1 MVKILHFSD
10 AHIDMLRQGRRD
22 PQSGLPV
29 RTLDFL
35 RALDTIVES
44 AIAEK
49 VQLVIFA
56 GDAYRNQL
64 PAPTFQREWGK
75 RILRLSQAGIF
86 TILVVGNH
94 DISPASGRAH
104 ALQEFETL
112 QIPNTHVISEPCL
125 LKPADLNGLPLQV
138 IGLPWVS
145 RSGLMAFL
153 ETQGKSLEDV
163 HEDMET
169 VLTDLLK
176 NLLNELDPALPAVLT
191 AHVTVQGA
199 IYGNE
204 RSVMLGRDL
213 VIPPGLLKDERLDY
227 VALGHIHQHQNLN
240 ENGYPPIIYSGSIEK
255 MDFGELHDQKSYI
268 VAEVER
274 KDTHF
279 AFHKLQGRKF
289 LSREVEI
296 AEREDITETILS
308 QMPARETLQDAIF
321 RLVLRYPRK
330 WEALID
336 ERRIRA
342 YAEGAFE
349 FYLVRNTHD
358 GVRVKLPEGS
368 ASLTQ
373 MPAQQLLELYWKAV
387 HLDDEVQVEE
397 LQRMAAA
404 IMHSYERGESAQTL
418 LEEMHKKRDEA

>member
-10 AHIDMLRQGRRD
+10 AHIDMVRQGRRD
-22 PQSGLPV
+22 PQSGLPL

-35 RALDTIVES
+35 HALDTIVDY
-44 AIAEK
+44 AITEK

-94 DISPASGRAH
+94 DISPATGRAH
-104 ALQEFETL
+104 ALQEFQTL
-112 QIPNTHVISEPCL
+112 QIPNTYVISEPCL
-125 LKPADLNGLPLQV
+125 LKPEDLNGLPLQV

-145 RSGLMAFL
+145 RSGLMAYM

-163 HEDMET
+163 HEDMEM
-169 VLTDLLK
+169 VLMNLLK
-176 NLLNELDPALPAVLT
+176 NLLDELDPALPAVLT

-199 IYGNE
+199 VYGNE

-213 VIPPGLLKDERLDY
+213 VIPPGLLKDARLDY

-240 ENGYPPIIYSGSIEK
+240 KNGYPPIIYSGSIEK
-255 MDFGELHDQKSYI
+255 MDFGEIKDTKGFI
-268 VAEVER
+268 VADVER
-274 KDTHF
+274 NATRYT
-279 AFHKLQGRKF
+279 FHELTGRKF
-289 LSREVEI
+289 LSTEVEI
-296 AEREDITETILS
+296 TEQDGINETILEKL
-308 QMPARETLQDAIF
+308 PPQDVLKDTIY
-321 RLVLRYPRK
+321 RLILTYPRK

-336 ERRIRA
+336 EHSLRE
-342 YAEGAFE
+342 YADEAFE

-358 GVRVKLPEGS
+358 GARVKLPKGIS
-368 ASLTQ
+368 SLTQ
-373 MPAQQLLELYWKAV
+373 ISSRELLDLYWKSI
-387 HLDDEVQVEE
+387 HMDDDAQIED
-397 LQRMAAA
+397 LQHMAAA
-404 IMHSYERGESAQTL
+404 IMHSYERGESAEAL
-418 LEEMHKKRDEA
+418 LEELNKKADEA